1 MAQTIKLKRSSVQN
15 NTPST
20 SDLQLGELA
29 INTYDGK
36 LFIKKDDGSASIVQV
51 GGIIGTSELTDG
63 SVTTTKIA
71 NNAVTTAKLAN
82 NSVGIT
88 QLNVSDGSNGQVLTT
103 NGSGTLSF
111 STISSGASNQ
121 NAFSNLAVSGQS
133 TIAADATT
141 DTLNV
146 VAGSGIQ
153 LTTNAGTDSLTI
165 TSTATGSVTEAF
177 KTIAV

>member
-15 NTPST
+15 NVPST
-20 SDLQLGELA
+20 SDLDLGELA

-36 LFIKKDDGSASIVQV
+36 LFIKKNDGSAAIVQV
-51 GGIIGTSELTDG
+51 GGIVGSSELTDG

-71 NNAVTTAKLAN
+71 NNAVTTAKLAD

-111 STISSGASNQ
+111 STVSSGASNQ
-121 NAFSNLAVSGQS
+121 NVIGQHWFSNDES
-133 TIAADATT
+133 
-141 DTLNV
+141 
-146 VAGSGIQ
+146 
-153 LTTNAGTDSLTI
+153 
-165 TSTATGSVTEAF
+165 
-177 KTIAV
+177 